1 MEKLAFQFEWNRG
14 SMHLNAHAT
23 VDQNITVLV
32 GPSGGGKTSLVRLL
46 AGHERPTRGRLQMG
60 TDVLVDTESST
71 FVPAWKRGF
80 GVVFQE
86 SRLWPHHRVRKQIQ
100 FGGLYRE
107 SEVIHLCGIEALLE
121 RWPDTLSGGEK
132 QRVALARTLM
142 GDPRFLL
149 LDEPLVSLDAGSR
162 RTILSVLSQVRSA
175 FDVPMIYVTHDMG
188 EALHLSD
195 SFLFMHEGSLSGPA
209 PLFEHAQRP
218 GLFEPVS
225 QLGLESILLATVT
238 EDDVTL
244 GVCRS
249 QLGDWQVS
257 SARNPAEVGATIRL
271 GVQPQDVL
279 LAKGNVQNISARNSF
294 EGMVKSI
301 RKVEGHLWVEV
312 DIGQSLFA
320 EITLEAAQALAIEEQ
335 AKVTV
340 IVKSSALRYRGIN

>member
-1 MEKLAFQFEWNRG
+1 MEKLAFHFEWNRG
-14 SMHLNAHAT
+14 SLCLCAQAT
-23 VDQNITVLV
+23 LDQKITVLV
-32 GPSGGGKTSLVRLL
+32 GPSGGGKTSLVKLL

-60 TDVLVDTESST
+60 SDVLVDTESDT
-71 FVPAWKRGF
+71 YVPAWKRGF

-86 SRLWPHHRVRKQIQ
+86 SRLWPHQRVRQQIQ
-100 FGGLYRE
+100 FGGVDRE
-107 SEVIHLCGIEALLE
+107 SEVIHLCGVEPLLE

-142 GDPRFLL
+142 SAPRFLL

-162 RTILSVLSQVRSA
+162 RTIMNVLSQVRSS

-209 PLFEHAQRP
+209 PLFDHAQRP

-225 QLGLESILLATVT
+225 KLGLESILLATVT
-238 EDDVTL
+238 EDDEAL

-249 QLGDWQVS
+249 NLGKAQVT
-257 SARNPAEVGATIRL
+257 SARNPASVGSTIRL

-279 LAKGNVQNISARNSF
+279 LAQGPVQNISARNSF
-294 EGMVKSI
+294 EGTVKSI
-301 RKVEGHLWVEV
+301 REVSGHLWVEV

-320 EITLEAAQALAIEEQ
+320 EITREAAQALAIEKE